1 MKTVGSHW
9 IADVPSGWRIDT
21 PRFAF
26 SVRGERAK
34 PGMEQMTA
42 SQQYGVIPQSEY
54 VKKTGSHVVVVEKDF
69 TILKAVY
76 PGDFVIHMRSF
87 QGGLELSEVKGC
99 TSSAYVMLI
108 PGPQIHSARYY
119 RWVFKCDGYIN
130 ELRSTS
136 NLVRDGQAMRWANF
150 IQVPIPF
157 PPPEVQDSI
166 AKYLDRETER
176 IEELKDSI
184 RAQIDALEAYKRSVI
199 FDAVTTGLDPNRDM
213 VDSKIDWIDRLPRN
227 WNVAPLRYFFHEHK
241 AKNLFGQETNL
252 LSLSYGR
259 IIRKDI
265 GTVDGLL
272 PSNFNGYNIVGPGDI
287 VLRLTD
293 LQNDQ
298 KSLRTGLVNERGIVT
313 SAYIALRKHREL
325 DSTYFHY
332 LFHTYDICRVF
343 YNMGSGVRQGLTFS
357 ELSRLPLV
365 APPLDEQRR
374 IGRFL
379 NEEITKIDEVQRKK
393 RKQLDLLEAYKKS
406 LIYEVVTGKREVPVQ

>member
-1 MKTVGSHW
+1 
-9 IADVPSGWRIDT
+9 
-21 PRFAF
+21 
-26 SVRGERAK
+26 
-34 PGMEQMTA
+34 MTA

-184 RAQIDALEAYKRSVI
+184 RAQIDALEAYKRSLI
-199 FDAVTTGLDPNRDM
+199 LRTVTKGLRPNAELI
-213 VDSKIDWIDRLPRN
+213 DSNVDWI
-227 WNVAPLRYFFHEHK
+227 
-241 AKNLFGQETNL
+241 
-252 LSLSYGR
+252 
-259 IIRKDI
+259 
-265 GTVDGLL
+265 
-272 PSNFNGYNIVGPGDI
+272 GDI
-287 VLRLTD
+287 PAHW
-293 LQNDQ
+293 
-298 KSLRTGLVNERGIVT
+298 SLRRLGTLFRVRNERVSALSFEPLSVTKNGILPQLEHVAKTDYVDNRKLVKAGDFVINSRSDRRGSCGISPRDGSVSLINTVLASRDSNEVPPYFGWLLHSEAFSDEFYRWGHGIVADLWT
-313 SAYIALRKHREL
+313 TNW
-325 DSTYFHY
+325 D
-332 LFHTYDICRVF
+332 D
-343 YNMGSGVRQGLTFS
+343 M
-357 ELSRLPLV
+357 
-365 APPLDEQRR
+365 RR
-374 IGRFL
+374 IVVPVPSAEEQDEICNFL
-379 NEEITKIDEVQRKK
+379 ENCTMDLSSTIRAKRRQLEVLESY
-393 RKQLDLLEAYKKS
+393 KQS
-406 LIYEVVTGKREVPVQ
+406 LIYEAVTGKKEVPVQ

>member
-54 VKKTGSHVVVVEKDF
+54 IKKTGSHVVVVEKDF
-69 TILKAVY
+69 SILKAVY

-184 RAQIDALEAYKRSVI
+184 RAQIDALEAYKRSLI
-199 FDAVTTGLDPNRDM
+199 LRTVTKGLRPNAELI
-213 VDSKIDWIDRLPRN
+213 DSNVDWI
-227 WNVAPLRYFFHEHK
+227 
-241 AKNLFGQETNL
+241 
-252 LSLSYGR
+252 
-259 IIRKDI
+259 
-265 GTVDGLL
+265 
-272 PSNFNGYNIVGPGDI
+272 GDI
-287 VLRLTD
+287 PAHW
-293 LQNDQ
+293 
-298 KSLRTGLVNERGIVT
+298 SLRRLGTLFRVRNERVSALSFEPLSVTKNGILPQLEHVAKTDYVDNRKLVKAGDFVINSRSDRRGSCGISPRDGSVSLINTVLASRDSNEVPPYFGWLLHSEAFSDEFYRWGHGIVADLWT
-313 SAYIALRKHREL
+313 TNW
-325 DSTYFHY
+325 D
-332 LFHTYDICRVF
+332 D
-343 YNMGSGVRQGLTFS
+343 M
-357 ELSRLPLV
+357 
-365 APPLDEQRR
+365 RR
-374 IGRFL
+374 IVVPVPSAEEQDEICNFL
-379 NEEITKIDEVQRKK
+379 ENCTMDLSSTIRAKRRQLEVLESY
-393 RKQLDLLEAYKKS
+393 KQS
-406 LIYEVVTGKREVPVQ
+406 LIYEAVTGKKEVPVQ

>member
-184 RAQIDALEAYKRSVI
+184 RAQIDALEAYKRSLI
-199 FDAVTTGLDPNRDM
+199 LRTVTKGLRPNAELI
-213 VDSKIDWIDRLPRN
+213 DSNVDWI
-227 WNVAPLRYFFHEHK
+227 
-241 AKNLFGQETNL
+241 
-252 LSLSYGR
+252 
-259 IIRKDI
+259 
-265 GTVDGLL
+265 
-272 PSNFNGYNIVGPGDI
+272 GDI
-287 VLRLTD
+287 PAHW
-293 LQNDQ
+293 
-298 KSLRTGLVNERGIVT
+298 SLRRLGTLFRVRNERVSALSFEPLSVTKNGILPQLEHVAKTDYVDNRKLVKAGDFVINSRSDRRGSCGISPRDGSVSLINTVLASRDSNEVPPYFGWLLHSEAFSDEFYRWGHGIVADLWT
-313 SAYIALRKHREL
+313 TNW
-325 DSTYFHY
+325 D
-332 LFHTYDICRVF
+332 D
-343 YNMGSGVRQGLTFS
+343 M
-357 ELSRLPLV
+357 
-365 APPLDEQRR
+365 RR
-374 IGRFL
+374 IVVPVPSAEEQDEICNFL
-379 NEEITKIDEVQRKK
+379 ENCTMDLSSTIRAKRRQLEVLESY
-393 RKQLDLLEAYKKS
+393 KQS
-406 LIYEVVTGKREVPVQ
+406 LIYEAVTGKKEVPVR

>member
-1 MKTVGSHW
+1 
-9 IADVPSGWRIDT
+9 
-21 PRFAF
+21 
-26 SVRGERAK
+26 
-34 PGMEQMTA
+34 MEQMTA

-184 RAQIDALEAYKRSVI
+184 RAQIDALEAYKRSLI
-199 FDAVTTGLDPNRDM
+199 LRTVTKGLRPNAELI
-213 VDSKIDWIDRLPRN
+213 DSNVDWI
-227 WNVAPLRYFFHEHK
+227 
-241 AKNLFGQETNL
+241 
-252 LSLSYGR
+252 
-259 IIRKDI
+259 
-265 GTVDGLL
+265 
-272 PSNFNGYNIVGPGDI
+272 GDI
-287 VLRLTD
+287 PAHW
-293 LQNDQ
+293 
-298 KSLRTGLVNERGIVT
+298 SLRRLGTLFRVRNERVSALSFEPLSVTKNGILPQLEHVAKTDYVDNRKLVKAGDFVINSRSDRRGSCGISPRDGSVSLINTVLASRDSNEVPPYFGWLLHSEAFSDEFYRWGHGIVADLWT
-313 SAYIALRKHREL
+313 TNW
-325 DSTYFHY
+325 D
-332 LFHTYDICRVF
+332 D
-343 YNMGSGVRQGLTFS
+343 M
-357 ELSRLPLV
+357 
-365 APPLDEQRR
+365 RR
-374 IGRFL
+374 IVVPVPSAEEQDEICNFL
-379 NEEITKIDEVQRKK
+379 ENCTMDLSSTIRAKRRQLEVLESY
-393 RKQLDLLEAYKKS
+393 KQS
-406 LIYEVVTGKREVPVQ
+406 LIYEAVTGKKEVPVQ

>member
-108 PGPQIHSARYY
+108 PGRQIHSARYY

-184 RAQIDALEAYKRSVI
+184 RAQIDALEAYKRSLI
-199 FDAVTTGLDPNRDM
+199 LRTVTKGLRPNAELI
-213 VDSKIDWIDRLPRN
+213 DSNVDWI
-227 WNVAPLRYFFHEHK
+227 
-241 AKNLFGQETNL
+241 
-252 LSLSYGR
+252 
-259 IIRKDI
+259 
-265 GTVDGLL
+265 
-272 PSNFNGYNIVGPGDI
+272 GDI
-287 VLRLTD
+287 PAHW
-293 LQNDQ
+293 
-298 KSLRTGLVNERGIVT
+298 SLRRLGTLFRVRNERVSALSFEPLSVTKNGILPQLEHVAKTDYVDNRKLVKAGDFVINSRSDRRGSCGISPRDGSVSLINTVLASRDSNEVPPYFGWLLHSEAFSDEFYRWGHGIVADLWT
-313 SAYIALRKHREL
+313 TNW
-325 DSTYFHY
+325 D
-332 LFHTYDICRVF
+332 D
-343 YNMGSGVRQGLTFS
+343 M
-357 ELSRLPLV
+357 
-365 APPLDEQRR
+365 RR
-374 IGRFL
+374 IVVPVPSAEEQDEICNFL
-379 NEEITKIDEVQRKK
+379 ENCTMDLSSTIRAKRRQLEVLESY
-393 RKQLDLLEAYKKS
+393 KQS
-406 LIYEVVTGKREVPVQ
+406 LIYEAVTGKKEVPVQ

>member
-1 MKTVGSHW
+1 VKTVGSHW

-184 RAQIDALEAYKRSVI
+184 RAQIDALEAYKRSLI
-199 FDAVTTGLDPNRDM
+199 LRTVTKGLRPNAELI
-213 VDSKIDWIDRLPRN
+213 DSNVDWI
-227 WNVAPLRYFFHEHK
+227 
-241 AKNLFGQETNL
+241 
-252 LSLSYGR
+252 
-259 IIRKDI
+259 
-265 GTVDGLL
+265 
-272 PSNFNGYNIVGPGDI
+272 GDI
-287 VLRLTD
+287 PAHW
-293 LQNDQ
+293 
-298 KSLRTGLVNERGIVT
+298 SLRRLGTLFRVRNERVSALSFEPLSVTKNGILPQLEHVAKTDYVDNRKLVKAGDFVINSRSDRRGSCGISPRDGSVSLINTVLASRDSNEVPPYFGWLLHSEAFSDEFYRWGHGIVADLWT
-313 SAYIALRKHREL
+313 TNW
-325 DSTYFHY
+325 D
-332 LFHTYDICRVF
+332 D
-343 YNMGSGVRQGLTFS
+343 M
-357 ELSRLPLV
+357 
-365 APPLDEQRR
+365 RR
-374 IGRFL
+374 IVVPVPSAEEQDEICNFL
-379 NEEITKIDEVQRKK
+379 ENCTMDLSSTIRAKRRQLEVLESY
-393 RKQLDLLEAYKKS
+393 KQS
-406 LIYEVVTGKREVPVQ
+406 LIYEAVTGKKEVPVQ

>member
-42 SQQYGVIPQSEY
+42 SQQYGGIPQSEY

-184 RAQIDALEAYKRSVI
+184 RAQIDALEAYKRSLI
-199 FDAVTTGLDPNRDM
+199 LRTVTKGLRPNAELI
-213 VDSKIDWIDRLPRN
+213 DSNVDWI
-227 WNVAPLRYFFHEHK
+227 
-241 AKNLFGQETNL
+241 
-252 LSLSYGR
+252 
-259 IIRKDI
+259 
-265 GTVDGLL
+265 
-272 PSNFNGYNIVGPGDI
+272 GDI
-287 VLRLTD
+287 PAHW
-293 LQNDQ
+293 
-298 KSLRTGLVNERGIVT
+298 SLRRLGTLFRVRNERVSALSFEPLSVTKNGILPQLEHVAKTDYVDNRKLVKAGDFVINSRSDRRGSCGISPRDGSVSLINTVLASRDSNEVPPYFGWLLHSEAFSDEFYRWGHGIVADLWT
-313 SAYIALRKHREL
+313 TNW
-325 DSTYFHY
+325 D
-332 LFHTYDICRVF
+332 D
-343 YNMGSGVRQGLTFS
+343 M
-357 ELSRLPLV
+357 
-365 APPLDEQRR
+365 RR
-374 IGRFL
+374 IVVPVPSAEEQDEICNFL
-379 NEEITKIDEVQRKK
+379 ENCTMDLSSTIRAKRRQLEVLESY
-393 RKQLDLLEAYKKS
+393 KQS
-406 LIYEVVTGKREVPVQ
+406 LIYEAVTGKKEVPVQ

>member
-184 RAQIDALEAYKRSVI
+184 RAQIDALEAYKRSLI
-199 FDAVTTGLDPNRDM
+199 LRTVTKGLRPNAELI
-213 VDSKIDWIDRLPRN
+213 DSNVDWI
-227 WNVAPLRYFFHEHK
+227 
-241 AKNLFGQETNL
+241 
-252 LSLSYGR
+252 
-259 IIRKDI
+259 
-265 GTVDGLL
+265 
-272 PSNFNGYNIVGPGDI
+272 GDI
-287 VLRLTD
+287 PAHW
-293 LQNDQ
+293 
-298 KSLRTGLVNERGIVT
+298 SLRRLGTLFRVRNERVSALSFEPLSVTKNGILPQLEHVAKTDYVDNRKLVKAGDFVINSRSDRRGSCGISPRDGSVSLINTVLASRDSNEVPPYFGCLLHSEAFSDEFYRWGHGIVADLWT
-313 SAYIALRKHREL
+313 TNW
-325 DSTYFHY
+325 D
-332 LFHTYDICRVF
+332 D
-343 YNMGSGVRQGLTFS
+343 M
-357 ELSRLPLV
+357 
-365 APPLDEQRR
+365 RR
-374 IGRFL
+374 IVVPVPSAEEQDEICNFL
-379 NEEITKIDEVQRKK
+379 ENCTMDLSSTIRAKRRQLEVLESY
-393 RKQLDLLEAYKKS
+393 KQS
-406 LIYEVVTGKREVPVQ
+406 LIYEAVTGKKEVPVQ

>member
-184 RAQIDALEAYKRSVI
+184 RAQIDALEAYKRSLI
-199 FDAVTTGLDPNRDM
+199 LRTVTKGLRPNAELI
-213 VDSKIDWIDRLPRN
+213 DSNVDWI
-227 WNVAPLRYFFHEHK
+227 
-241 AKNLFGQETNL
+241 
-252 LSLSYGR
+252 
-259 IIRKDI
+259 
-265 GTVDGLL
+265 
-272 PSNFNGYNIVGPGDI
+272 GDI
-287 VLRLTD
+287 PAHW
-293 LQNDQ
+293 
-298 KSLRTGLVNERGIVT
+298 SLRRLGTLFRVRNERVSALSFEPLSVTKNGILPQLEHVAKTDYVDNRKLVKAGDFVINSRSDRRGFCGISPRDGSVSLINTVLASRDSNEVPPYFGWLLHSEAFSDEFYRWGHGIVADLWT
-313 SAYIALRKHREL
+313 TNW
-325 DSTYFHY
+325 D
-332 LFHTYDICRVF
+332 D
-343 YNMGSGVRQGLTFS
+343 M
-357 ELSRLPLV
+357 
-365 APPLDEQRR
+365 RR
-374 IGRFL
+374 IVVPVPSAEEQDEICNFL
-379 NEEITKIDEVQRKK
+379 ENCTMDLSSTIRAKRRQLEVLESY
-393 RKQLDLLEAYKKS
+393 KQS
-406 LIYEVVTGKREVPVQ
+406 LIYEAVTGKKEVPVQ

>member
-42 SQQYGVIPQSEY
+42 SQQYGVIPQSDY

-184 RAQIDALEAYKRSVI
+184 RAQIDALEAYKRSLI
-199 FDAVTTGLDPNRDM
+199 LRTVTKGLRPNAELI
-213 VDSKIDWIDRLPRN
+213 DSNVDWI
-227 WNVAPLRYFFHEHK
+227 
-241 AKNLFGQETNL
+241 
-252 LSLSYGR
+252 
-259 IIRKDI
+259 
-265 GTVDGLL
+265 
-272 PSNFNGYNIVGPGDI
+272 GDI
-287 VLRLTD
+287 PAHW
-293 LQNDQ
+293 
-298 KSLRTGLVNERGIVT
+298 SLRRLGTLFRVRNERVSALSFEPLSVTKNGILPQLEHVAKTDYVDNRKLVKAGDFVINSRSDRRGSCGISPRDGSVSLINTVLASRDSNEVPPYFGWLLHSEAFSDEFYRWGHGIVADLWT
-313 SAYIALRKHREL
+313 TNW
-325 DSTYFHY
+325 D
-332 LFHTYDICRVF
+332 D
-343 YNMGSGVRQGLTFS
+343 M
-357 ELSRLPLV
+357 
-365 APPLDEQRR
+365 RR
-374 IGRFL
+374 IVVPVPSAEEQDEICNFL
-379 NEEITKIDEVQRKK
+379 ENCTMDLSSTIRAKRRQLEVLESY
-393 RKQLDLLEAYKKS
+393 KQS
-406 LIYEVVTGKREVPVQ
+406 LIYEAVTGKKEVPVQ